1 VIEAFVRDWALQAAS
16 LIDGAATLVIVLA
29 SLQAIWG
36 SVAALAGPRRELAV
50 LQSVRVRLSRWLALA
65 LELLIGSD
73 IVRTAVAPS
82 WTEIGQLGA
91 IVVLR
96 VVINYTLMHDI
107 RESGANES

>member
-1 VIEAFVRDWALQAAS
+1 MIEAFVRDWALQAAS
-16 LIDGAATLVIVLA
+16 LIDGVATLVILLA
-29 SLQAIWG
+29 SLQAVWG
-36 SVAALAGPRRELAV
+36 SVVALAGPRGLAA
-50 LQSVRVRLSRWLALA
+50 LQPVRVRLSRWLALA

-82 WTEIGQLGA
+82 WTEIGQLAA